1 MKIPQIK
8 DSRETVKK
16 IKSKN
21 FHIQITEKNH
31 TPVRTEQQESA
42 LSTGSLSIN
51 NKECMLMLTSDHS
64 IAITRVLEQLLGSLH

>member
-16 IKSKN
+16 IKPKN

-31 TPVRTEQQESA
+31 LSEQNNKNLHFQQEA
-42 LSTGSLSIN
+42 L
-51 NKECMLMLTSDHS
+51 
-64 IAITRVLEQLLGSLH
+64 A